1 MIKKVLFVT
10 LIIILIFMISIEKTK
25 QQHEILIASSMPLS
39 SGLKA
44 WGDAVFTATN
54 SYFNYANDNNST
66 FAHKT

>member
-25 QQHEILIASSMPLS
+25 QQDEILIASSMPQS

-44 WGDAVFTATN
+44 WEMLFLQLQIVILTMQMIII
-54 SYFNYANDNNST
+54 
-66 FAHKT
+66 